1 MDDTAVMPKTGQGI
15 LHLVDHALLTAH
27 LLTGSFQQAEEATL
41 GAIGS
46 WRPDE
51 EPDEALFQ
59 SVLNAAAQ
67 AEVEPNPNSLDSSA
81 SYLPNELKAVLRLA
95 PQLRRCFVLR
105 ILAGLPAQACARLLS
120 LHSDLVERYTCDALQ
135 SLARGT

>member
-1 MDDTAVMPKTGQGI
+1 MDEIAAMPKAGQDVI
-15 LHLVDHALLTAH
+15 RLLDHALLTAH

-51 EPDEALFQ
+51 EPEEALFQ

-67 AEVEPNPNSLDSSA
+67 AQVEPNPTSPDSST
-81 SYLPNELKAVLRLA
+81 SYLPNELKAVLRLT

-105 ILAGLPAQACARLLS
+105 ILAGLPANACARLLS
-120 LHSDLVERYTCDALQ
+120 LHSDMVDRYACDAVQ
-135 SLARGT
+135 CLARGT